1 MQMDRHRA
9 RTVFPIVRLR
19 PGVSKA
25 VGEQQLQALHLRL
38 AKDTPAYY
46 PKEGFI
52 TFLSNYMD
60 ITVAA
65 GEMHASLRLLFG
77 AVGFLLLIACANVAN
92 LQLARATA
100 RAREISLRMSLGAGR
115 ARVMRQLLTE
125 SIVLSLTGGA
135 LGVGFAVVLTR
146 MIVALM
152 PEFYVP
158 NEARMT
164 INGWVL
170 LFSLGVSVATGI
182 LFGLAPAL
190 ECSRLDLVE
199 TLKDAG
205 KGSGVRAA
213 TGKTRN
219 LLVVAEVALSVI
231 LLVGASL
238 TIRGFVNLQ
247 RTELGFQ
254 PERVLMVGIQLP
266 AKRYATY
273 EKRVAFAQNI
283 LQRIGSLPGVQSA
296 AIGNGGLPFGGPQ
309 SAYSLEGHPAAESQP
324 IRVGLISADYQR
336 TFGIPLIS
344 GRGLTEQEVAQGEP
358 VALIN
363 RAAGKL
369 WPAGESP
376 IGKRIGL
383 ELLAKPPGGA
393 LPAQRLARSD
403 ASSFV
408 TVAGILGDTKNDGL
422 EKPSAPAV
430 FVPYTL
436 MAPTGR
442 TLAVR
447 TRGSPM
453 LLLNAVRQ
461 QVREVDK
468 DQPISR
474 PITLEEVLG
483 FETVQPRFNMA
494 LLSFFG
500 GLGLALAAAGIFS
513 VLNYSVVR
521 RTHEIGIRMAMGAER
536 RDVLALMLG
545 TGARLVMAGLA
556 VGLAGSIV
564 LARFLR
570 SEIFQVPV
578 TDPVALL
585 GVAMLLS
592 MAALL
597 ACLLPARRA
606 AGLDPM
612 AALRH
617 E

>member
-1 MQMDRHRA
+1 
-9 RTVFPIVRLR
+9 
-19 PGVSKA
+19 
-25 VGEQQLQALHLRL
+25 
-38 AKDTPAYY
+38 
-46 PKEGFI
+46 
-52 TFLSNYMD
+52 
-60 ITVAA
+60 
-65 GEMHASLRLLFG
+65 
-77 AVGFLLLIACANVAN
+77 
-92 LQLARATA
+92 
-100 RAREISLRMSLGAGR
+100 
-115 ARVMRQLLTE
+115 
-125 SIVLSLTGGA
+125 
-135 LGVGFAVVLTR
+135 
-146 MIVALM
+146 
-152 PEFYVP
+152 
-158 NEARMT
+158 
-164 INGWVL
+164 
-170 LFSLGVSVATGI
+170 
-182 LFGLAPAL
+182 
-190 ECSRLDLVE
+190 
-199 TLKDAG
+199 
-205 KGSGVRAA
+205 
-213 TGKTRN
+213 
-219 LLVVAEVALSVI
+219 
-231 LLVGASL
+231 
-238 TIRGFVNLQ
+238 
-247 RTELGFQ
+247 
-254 PERVLMVGIQLP
+254 
-266 AKRYATY
+266 
-273 EKRVAFAQNI
+273 
-283 LQRIGSLPGVQSA
+283 
-296 AIGNGGLPFGGPQ
+296 
-309 SAYSLEGHPAAESQP
+309 
-324 IRVGLISADYQR
+324 VGLISADYQR
-336 TFGIPLIS
+336 TLGIPLIS